1 MSNERLDV
9 MEARL
14 ERLTAVAERTADN
27 VEAISEE
34 VKSISGEM
42 KSLTQQVGLLTTGL
56 TEIRLTAER
65 QEQNIT
71 RLVNI
76 VETLIIQK
84 GG

>member
-1 MSNERLDV
+1 MSNDRLDV
-9 MEARL
+9 IESRL

-34 VKSISGEM
+34 VKS
-42 KSLTQQVGLLTTGL
+42 LTQQVGILTMGL
-56 TEIRLTAER
+56 TEIRLTTER

-84 GG
+84 GR